1 VCPEHDRSTDGA
13 PRSGGDQH
21 KPSDAG
27 PDIEGAAAA
36 ARELQAGLSPGAAGF
51 GALARSA
58 GNRAAT
64 RLLQRR
70 PATLTGRFLRVR
82 IIGYSSARWKSAR
95 TAEQAA
101 ALNLD
106 LSQRRAEAVKEIVL
120 RELSGKVP
128 IPIDVDVSILDADD
142 GEAVTVGGHGEGSRE
157 ALERTG
163 DRRSNEQRDRRVDI
177 DAELVTTERGS
188 TSVRVRGSALTR
200 EWELTVTR
208 FSDLG
213 FGYARADIEVELRNT
228 RSGKVATG
236 RARLEGAGRGGL
248 LPDEGG
254 IGPPRIPLT
263 TDRPVGFKDFDGCF
277 LRLYMASIKLGYGWR
292 RIYMIFGGLRRSPLL
307 IERKAGWGLP
317 GGYGVVGDL
326 SLDNVPD
333 DFMDVDDERPF
344 KRRHGSG
351 ESLTSATFAT
361 GSAVVRRADID
372 RIREFAQ
379 RWATEF
385 EIH

>member
-1 VCPEHDRSTDGA
+1 
-13 PRSGGDQH
+13 
-21 KPSDAG
+21 
-27 PDIEGAAAA
+27 
-36 ARELQAGLSPGAAGF
+36 
-51 GALARSA
+51 
-58 GNRAAT
+58 
-64 RLLQRR
+64 LLQRR

-82 IIGYSSARWKSAR
+82 IIGYASARWRSAR

-101 ALNLD
+101 ALNLE
-106 LSQRRAEAVKEIVL
+106 LSRRRAEAVKEIVL
-120 RELSGKVP
+120 RELSGRVP
-128 IPIDVDVSILDADD
+128 VPIDVDVSILDADD

-157 ALERTG
+157 ALERTKG

-188 TSVRVRGSALTR
+188 TRERVRRRALTR

-213 FGYARADIEVELRNT
+213 IGYARADIALELRNT

-236 RARLEGAGRGGL
+236 RARLEGVGRGGM

-254 IGPPRIPLT
+254 IGPRRLPFT
-263 TDRPVGFKDFDGCF
+263 TDRPVGFKDFDGCL

-292 RIYMIFGGLRRSPLL
+292 RIYVVFGGLRRSPLL
-307 IERKAGWGLP
+307 VERKRGWGLP
-317 GGYGVVGDL
+317 GGYGVAGDL
-326 SLDNVPD
+326 SLDDVPD
-333 DFMDVDDERPF
+333 DFMEVDEEGPPY

-361 GSAVVRRADID
+361 GSAVMRRADVD
-372 RIREFAQ
+372 RIQAFAQ

-385 EIH
+385 EHR